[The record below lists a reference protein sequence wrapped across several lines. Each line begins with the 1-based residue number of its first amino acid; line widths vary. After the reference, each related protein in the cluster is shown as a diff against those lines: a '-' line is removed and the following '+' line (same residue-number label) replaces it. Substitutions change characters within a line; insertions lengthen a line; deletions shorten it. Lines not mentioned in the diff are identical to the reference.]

1 MSIDLKGKTLPLQ
14 NTGHHMREHHALDR
28 ETKTQT
34 ICLLLR
40 QLAKEQHVP
49 DRETKTQTIYLLTKE
64 NLQRS
69 SMYLRKKKIRD
80 LYP

>member
-49 DRETKTQTIYLLTKE
+49 DRETKTQTSCLLTKE
-64 NLQRS
+64 TC
-69 SMYLRKKKIRD
+69 KGAACT
-80 LYP
+80 